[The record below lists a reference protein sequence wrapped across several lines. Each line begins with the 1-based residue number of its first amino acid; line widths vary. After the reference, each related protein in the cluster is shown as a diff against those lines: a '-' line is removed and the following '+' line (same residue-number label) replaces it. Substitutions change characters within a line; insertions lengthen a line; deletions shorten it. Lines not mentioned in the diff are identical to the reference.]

1 MLNKLKLKRR
11 QTTASSDDR
20 LRAAKKN
27 IYARSIGLAVFIVV
41 VTVTLLFAVTTAWYT
56 NTIAVNGLTFKAE
69 AWGFDGSVSVSEEA
83 VEAAPGDTGYV
94 ELRVKNKSDLAS
106 SIGVSISKQY
116 MEEAQMQKRIYFYV
130 DKSSVVNGE
139 AVDKIYLNNSKGYSY
154 TLYGHNELILSEQIS
169 TDVPVKW
176 EWVYD
181 VVGYYFVGDITVT
194 DGVPAITVEE
204 YLRPVEY
211 SYDDATFDEDGN
223 LLTVDGETDVYSYLA
238 QITAEDGYEGA
249 YSVVDEVLM
258 YGDEAVTLEASNC
271 YPIDKDNKIWIYLC
285 TKAEIEANTVW
296 DTLYGTTA
304 ESDKKSYQARIS
316 VTGEQLN
323 QQVVTL
329 DAEADLSEALNSNS
343 GDIVRLSGS
352 LTVAEPIAIGS
363 AATETEDAVYVDAL
377 LDLNGCEIN
386 VTDTNIESIF
396 NVAEGSSVTIFNGD
410 LSGSA
415 GSKTIGVKTVGS
427 EVTLSNVNI
436 TDLNTG
442 VRIEDNASNGA
453 NSTVIIS
460 DSNIVG
466 SLSAVRIN
474 GDGAN
479 SSAMSQLVI
488 QDSTLISKTHSAI
501 IGNGTAGE
509 NGKWGT
515 NIQVIN
521 STLEGYYSAVYHPQ
535 MNSIFSAE
543 GSVLKG
549 MTGMLIKGG
558 DFYISNSK
566 VIGTATDDS
575 PIVVPTEEQLG
586 LSGSL
591 DTGDGIYIE
600 SNYGYP
606 ISMTITGD
614 CEISH
619 TARTAMALRVFP
631 VADYVKVSIDGGV
644 FTSDVTEY
652 LSEDYICVEEE
663 MQVEGSEETVIVY
676 RVSLKNEAN

>member
-1 MLNKLKLKRR
+1 MLNKLKQKRR
-11 QTTASSDDR
+11 QIPVSSDDR
-20 LRAAKKN
+20 LKAAKKN
-27 IYARSIGLAVFIVV
+27 IYARSIGLAVFVVV

-69 AWGFDGSVSVSEEA
+69 AWGFDGSVSVSEDA
-83 VEAAPGDTGYV
+83 IEAAPGDSGFV

-106 SIGVSISKQY
+106 SIGLSISKQY

-139 AVDKIYLNNSKGYSY
+139 AVDRIYLNNSKGYSY
-154 TLYGHNELILSEQIS
+154 TLYGHNELILSEQIC

-181 VVGYYFVGDITVT
+181 VVGYYFKGTVDGDSL
-194 DGVPAITVEE
+194 ITVEE
-204 YLRPVEY
+204 YLQPVEY
-211 SYDDATFDEDGN
+211 SFDDATFDEAGN
-223 LLTVDGETDVYSYLA
+223 LLTVDGETTVAQYLT
-238 QITAEDGYEGA
+238 QITASDGYEGA
-249 YSVVDEVLM
+249 YTITDDVLM
-258 YGDEAVTLEASNC
+258 YGEEVASATISNC
-271 YPIDKDNKIWIYLC
+271 YCIDRANNVWVYFC
-285 TKAEIEANTVW
+285 TKSEIEANTVW
-296 DTLYGTTA
+296 DTLYGSTV
-304 ESDKKSYQARIS
+304 ESEKKSYQARIS

-329 DAEADLSEALNSNS
+329 GADADISQAMNSNS
-343 GDIVRLSGS
+343 GDIVRLSS
-352 LTVAEPIAIGS
+352 NITINEPIAIGS
-363 AATETEDAVYVDAL
+363 VATETEEGVYVNAL

-386 VTDTNIESIF
+386 VTDTSVESIF
-396 NVAEGSSVTIFNGD
+396 NVAEGSSVTIFNGE

-415 GSKTIGVKTVGS
+415 GSKTFGVKAVGGD
-427 EVTLSNVNI
+427 VTLSNVSI
-436 TDLNTG
+436 KDLNTG
-442 VRIEDNASNGA
+442 VRVDDDTSNGA

-460 DSNIVG
+460 DSTIIG
-466 SLSAVRIN
+466 SLAAVRLH
-474 GDGAN
+474 GDG
-479 SSAMSQLVI
+479 SDTPAMTQLVI
-488 QDSTLISKTHSAI
+488 QDCTLISKTHSAI
-501 IGNGTAGE
+501 IGNGTVGN

-535 MNSIFSAE
+535 MSSIFSAE
-543 GSVLKG
+543 GCVLKG

-558 DFYISNSK
+558 EFYISNSK

-575 PIVVPTEEQLG
+575 PIVVPTEDQLG

-606 ISMTITGD
+606 ISLSITGD

-619 TARTAMALRVFP
+619 NARTARALRVFP
-631 VADYVKVSIDGGV
+631 EADFVKVSIDGGI
-644 FTSDVTEY
+644 FSSDVSSFLT
-652 LSEDYICVEEE
+652 EDYQCVEEE
-663 MQVEGSEETVIVY
+663 MQVEGSEETVTVY
-676 RVSLKNEAN
+676 RVSVKVED

>member
-1 MLNKLKLKRR
+1 MLNKTKQKRH
-11 QTTASSDDR
+11 QIAVSSDDR
-20 LRAAKKN
+20 LKAAKKN
-27 IYARSIGLAVFIVV
+27 IYARSIGLAVFVVV

-83 VEAAPGDTGYV
+83 IEAAPGDSGFV

-181 VVGYYFVGDITVT
+181 VVGYYFKGSVTTAEDQASITV
-194 DGVPAITVEE
+194 DE
-204 YLRPVEY
+204 YLMPVQY
-211 SYDDATFDEDGN
+211 SFDDATFDEDGN
-223 LLTVDGETDVYSYLA
+223 LLTVDGETTVAEYLT
-238 QITAEDGYEGA
+238 QITANDGYKGV
-249 YSVVDEVLM
+249 YTIVDDALM
-258 YGDEAVTLEASNC
+258 YGEEAASAAVPNC
-271 YPIDKDNKIWIYLC
+271 YSIDKENNIWVYFC
-285 TKAEIEANTVW
+285 TKSEIDANTVW

-304 ESDKKSYQARIS
+304 QSEKKSYQARIS

-329 DAEADLSEALNSNS
+329 NADSDLAEALNLNS
-343 GDIVRLSGS
+343 GDIVRLSS
-352 LTVAEPIAIGS
+352 NLTVAEPIVIGS
-363 AATETEDAVYVDAL
+363 AATETEEGVYVNAL

-386 VTDTNIESIF
+386 VTDTSVETIF
-396 NVAEGSSVTIFNGD
+396 NVAEGSSVTVFNGE

-415 GSKTIGVKTVGS
+415 GSKTIGVKAIGS
-427 EVTLSNVNI
+427 DVTLSNVNI

-442 VRIEDNASNGA
+442 VRIEDNTSNGA

-460 DSNIVG
+460 DCNIVASSG
-466 SLSAVRIN
+466 AVRIN
-474 GDGAN
+474 GDGADTV
-479 SSAMSQLVI
+479 AMSQLII
-488 QDSTLISKTHSAI
+488 QDSTLVSTTYCAI
-501 IGNGTAGE
+501 LGNGSAGG
-509 NGKWGT
+509 NGNWGT
-515 NIQVIN
+515 NIQVVN
-521 STLEGYYSAVYHPQ
+521 STLEGYYSAIYHPQ
-535 MNSIFSAE
+535 MNSVFSAE
-543 GSVLKG
+543 GSTLRG
-549 MTGMLIKGG
+549 MTGIIVKGG
-558 DFYISNSK
+558 DIYISNSK

-575 PIVVPTEEQLG
+575 PIVVPTEEKLG

-606 ISMTITGD
+606 INLKITGTS
-614 CEISH
+614 EISH
-619 TARTAMALRVFP
+619 TARTAMAVRVFP
-631 VADYVKVSIDGGV
+631 EADYVKVSIDGGI
-644 FTSDVTEY
+644 FSSDVSAFIT
-652 LSEDYICVEEE
+652 EDYQCVEEE
-663 MQVEGSEETVIVY
+663 MQVEDSEETVTVY
-676 RVSLKNEAN
+676 RVSLKDKTN